1 MAALVS
7 SAAPAHAEDRVAQLT
22 KMLSSSSSDKA
33 RLSAVAAL
41 ARLGNR
47 RAVKPLIKALGDPSP
62 EVRAVAAAALG
73 RIGHKSSL
81 DALMSSSD
89 DSNPTVRE
97 KARTAARAVARTN
110 GLPNPFPAAPGSSI
124 ATAQARHSGGR
135 AGFGR
140 QGHAVE
146 AHPDLYVMINSAA
159 DDSPGHNN
167 KVVRQQH
174 ADILR
179 QTMADSFRTA
189 PMVTTVA
196 ADAARW
202 GLDPRQLDVAVVKMD
217 VSQRGGYIEV
227 EAQLRLAI
235 SDGQGKMLS
244 FLNGGAKVQVP
255 KRTFDARNLPTLR
268 REALQNAARGMFDKL
283 LAHLR
288 DHAQS

>member
-1 MAALVS
+1 MVS
-7 SAAPAHAEDRVAQLT
+7 SVPPAHADRVAQLT
-22 KMLSSSSSDKA
+22 KMLASSSSDKA

-73 RIGHKSSL
+73 RIGHRSAL

-97 KARTAARAVARTN
+97 KARTAVRAIARTN
-110 GLPNPFPAAPGSSI
+110 GLPNPFPPAASHNRL
-124 ATAQARHSGGR
+124 AARSSGGR

-146 AHPDLYVMINSAA
+146 THPDLYVMINSAA
-159 DDSPGHNN
+159 DDSPGRND
-167 KVVRQQH
+167 KLARQQH

-179 QTMADSFRTA
+179 QTMTDSFRSA

-202 GLDPRQLDVAVVKMD
+202 GLDPRQLDVSVVKMD

-255 KRTFDARNLPTLR
+255 KHAFNARNLPTLR
-268 REALQNAARGMFDKL
+268 KEALQTAARGMFDKL